1 MIENWQCK
9 TCKYEAVDMKFY
21 RPEKE
26 IAICPKCGSEDIVA
40 VGKYLTNP
48 K

>member
-1 MIENWQCK
+1 
-9 TCKYEAVDMKFY
+9 VRFY

-40 VGKYLTNP
+40 IGKYIINQ

>member
-1 MIENWQCK
+1 MIENWRCK
-9 TCKYEAVDMKFY
+9 SCRYTDADQSFY
-21 RPEKE
+21 KPGKN

-40 VGKYLTNP
+40 VGKYIVNP